1 VAESLI
7 AYPSGVRES
16 HNRMNSWLRSAIR
29 PPDGH
34 PTPASYVRDRLAG
47 DVAALLRVVVSV
59 VGGAAALIG
68 LAPPASPRWVVPAVA
83 ANLLWSLGFGAFA
96 LRYGLRGWLTALD
109 VCGTAAL
116 CLLQVHVTARD
127 ALPAGA
133 GWVEVTAS
141 VTIVVC
147 HFTWRLPAASAGGL
161 VVVAGYLAGASRADL
176 DDHGIGQAVIYLI
189 QIALAGLLMVLIRR
203 ASGAADRALSDRV
216 AAQAQAQAG
225 QARRHAER
233 EHNRQL
239 HDTVL
244 ATLTMVGTGA
254 IRGDS
259 PILRRHALADLGLID
274 GLNAVPR
281 AVPVIPAQRRPEPE
295 TRVGLHERLA
305 EATGRARGLAV
316 ELHVAG
322 CRVPVPVADAFVAAT
337 GQALVNVAQHAGTG
351 RARVWLR
358 VADGVVR
365 VVVADDGPG
374 FDPQGVPASRY
385 GIREAIVGR
394 MRAVGGQARVRSRP
408 GAGTTVL
415 LEWHDD

>member
-1 VAESLI
+1 
-7 AYPSGVRES
+7 
-16 HNRMNSWLRSAIR
+16 MNSWLRSAIR

-47 DVAALLRVVVSV
+47 GVAALLRLVVAA
-59 VGGAAALIG
+59 VGGAAALVG
-68 LAPPASPRWVVPAVA
+68 LAPPATAAWVLPAVA
-83 ANLLWSLGFGAFA
+83 ANLVWALCFSALA
-96 LRYGLRGWLTALD
+96 LRYRLRTWLTALD
-109 VCGTAAL
+109 VCGTTAL
-116 CLLQVHVTARD
+116 CLLQVHLTAHD

-133 GWVEVTAS
+133 SWVEVTGT

-176 DDHGIGQAVIYLI
+176 ADHGITQAAIYVI
-189 QIALAGLLMVLIRR
+189 QIVLAGLLMVLIRR
-203 ASGAADRALSDRV
+203 AAEAADRALADRV
-216 AAQAQAQAG
+216 EAQAQAQAG

-233 EHNRQL
+233 AHNRQL

-254 IRGDS
+254 ISGHS
-259 PILRRHALADLGLID
+259 LTLRRHALADLGLID
-274 GLNAVPR
+274 GLNATPTAR
-281 AVPVIPAQRRPEPE
+281 IPAQRRPEPQPL
-295 TRVGLHERLA
+295 VSLHERLA

-322 CRVPVPVADAFVAAT
+322 CRVPAPVADAFVAAT

-358 VADGVVR
+358 VADGVVQ
-365 VVVADDGPG
+365 VVVADEGAGFEPG
-374 FDPQGVPASRY
+374 SVATTRY

-394 MRAVGGQARVRSRP
+394 MRAAGGQARVRSRP

-415 LEWHDD
+415 LEWSDG